1 MGSAR
6 ALTNGI
12 VVALFVGVLANGL
25 LSALHLGFA
34 PGEGILI
41 TILAAVLGGALALV
55 IMRIFWEV
63 R

>member
-12 VVALFVGVLANGL
+12 VVALFVGVLANGV
-25 LSALHLGFA
+25 LSTLHLVRA

-41 TILAAVLGGALALV
+41 SVLAAVLGGAVALK
-55 IMRIFWEV
+55 IMRTFWDV
-63 R
+63 K